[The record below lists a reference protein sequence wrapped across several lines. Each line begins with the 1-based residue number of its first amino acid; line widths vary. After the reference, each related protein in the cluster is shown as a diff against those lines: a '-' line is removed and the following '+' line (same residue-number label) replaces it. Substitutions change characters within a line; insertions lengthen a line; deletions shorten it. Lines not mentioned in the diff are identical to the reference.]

1 MAKSDYEAKLER
13 SILHLE
19 TKVKHLTNDLWV
31 TGEENET
38 ATARYLEIHSNL
50 ERVIDDRTKELS
62 RAVDELQKSKEKYQR
77 IFENIQD
84 VYVESSLDG
93 IILEISPSIE
103 NRSQYK
109 RKELIGM
116 SLYDIY
122 TDTKKRDEL
131 LKLILDRGKV
141 NDFEILLSDKDGSK
155 HFCSITTLLEK
166 DEQGKPIKLIGSIR
180 DISERKRSEDK
191 KIKLEA
197 QLQEAQKMEA
207 IATLAG
213 GVAHEFNNALMGI
226 VGSIELLGIH
236 MPEDVKG
243 IKYFETMRSSVHRMS
258 SLTDQLLA
266 YAKGGKYQPKYLR
279 LDHFVIKTLTL
290 LQHNLNPKIRVE
302 TVSPKDISHINADY
316 TQMQIVL
323 SAILANANEAIEDE
337 GLIKITAGNKDLD
350 EDFTKQHP
358 GLNPAPYVC
367 LTIEDDGTGMD
378 EETRN
383 RIFEPFFTTKFQGRG
398 MGMAAVYG
406 IVKNHDGWIFVD
418 SELGK
423 GTTVRIYLPAI
434 EIEVEKAKNA
444 EIEVVKRSG
453 TILLIED
460 EDLVIEIIR
469 EMLDMSGY
477 RVLVAKTG
485 KDAIHITET
494 FDGDID
500 LALLDIKLPDME
512 GGKVY
517 PLIMEARPNLK
528 VIVCSGFS
536 IEGPAQKILD
546 SGAQDFIQKPFSLA
560 TLSEKLGEVLEQK

>member
-122 TDTKKRDEL
+122 TDTKKRDGL

-337 GLIKITAGNKDLD
+337 GLIKITAENKDLD

>member
-122 TDTKKRDEL
+122 TDTKKRDGL